1 MTSKFEE
8 IHTELEEMNL
18 FLSFLEEQLNS
29 VQNYDELIEHE
40 NFVFP

>member
-18 FLSFLEEQLNS
+18 FLNFLEEKLNN
-29 VQNYDELIEHE
+29 V
-40 NFVFP
+40 